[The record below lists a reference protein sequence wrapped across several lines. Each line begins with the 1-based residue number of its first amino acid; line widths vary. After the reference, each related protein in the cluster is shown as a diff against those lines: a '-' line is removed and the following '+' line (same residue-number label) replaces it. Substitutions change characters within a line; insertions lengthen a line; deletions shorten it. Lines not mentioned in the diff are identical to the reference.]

1 MENHDMKV
9 FYTLFLFN
17 SLLILNLCASETL
30 YKPCISCHGLN
41 GEKRALGKSKIIVK
55 LPKEEIITA
64 LEGYKDG
71 TYGGPFKKIMQE
83 QTIALTQNDILTLS
97 DYINSL
103 KKVQ

>member
-1 MENHDMKV
+1 MKL
-9 FYTLFLFN
+9 FYT
-17 SLLILNLCASETL
+17 SLLFSLLSSSLLASETL

-64 LEGYKDG
+64 LEGYKNG

-83 QTIALTQNDILTLS
+83 QTITLTQNDILKLS
-97 DYINSL
+97 DHINSL